1 MSEVD
6 NTVLTYAAIQRTF
19 RNAVVRYLRERMRTA
34 FGSTAEAEL
43 KKPFKS
49 DEWAKVRAGAE
60 ETGDFGTVTT
70 ELVDEF
76 DLVSVNHFFNI
87 FEKHWEV
94 LTPVGLS
101 GPSAASVK
109 RGFLGFLR
117 EIKSVRDP
125 ISHPPEADLSRE
137 DAFRVID
144 SARRVVLTLDL
155 RRARNCKSTSARFGP
170 THQSQLPR

>member
-1 MSEVD
+1 MSQVD

-49 DEWAKVRAGAE
+49 EDWTKVRAGSE
-60 ETGDFGTVTT
+60 EPRDFGTVAT

-87 FEKHWEV
+87 W
-94 LTPVGLS
+94 S
-101 GPSAASVK
+101 
-109 RGFLGFLR
+109 
-117 EIKSVRDP
+117 
-125 ISHPPEADLSRE
+125 
-137 DAFRVID
+137 FRV
-144 SARRVVLTLDL
+144 
-155 RRARNCKSTSARFGP
+155 
-170 THQSQLPR
+170 